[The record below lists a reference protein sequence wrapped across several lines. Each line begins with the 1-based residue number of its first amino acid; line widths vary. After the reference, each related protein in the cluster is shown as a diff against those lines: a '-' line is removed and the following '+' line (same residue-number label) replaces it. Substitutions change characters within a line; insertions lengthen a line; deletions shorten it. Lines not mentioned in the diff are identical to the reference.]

1 MRRTIFLL
9 VFLLGFIVSA
19 QHTISGTFSPAKDY
33 TWLIAYRLKPGIQ
46 NYIADTSIDKGK
58 FTLKI
63 PAKAKPGMYR
73 LVYAVPQEEFY
84 FDVIYTGKE
93 DVVLTFTTEEGV
105 SFNASQENKVF
116 NAYFKDV
123 NAAERQLI
131 SFYSNNKTDVS
142 EFQEI
147 IKKYHHVQKSYKNK
161 SKELVA
167 NEFIEANK
175 PYIPSKYESIQDYVT
190 HKKES
195 YFNELNFS
203 NPVLQASGFLTD
215 KITNYI
221 FTALPLAQ
229 MTQGETEKAMQ
240 DNLITIDTQLRGVS
254 DNYRFHLFYTIW
266 TQASASGFNRL
277 SDFVY
282 VSYLEDLATKTNN
295 QEIIDKI
302 DIHNRLRI
310 GAIAPDISWTKE
322 GTHAK
327 LSSLNGAENY
337 ILVFWSST
345 CSHCLKELPALHKRL
360 EKNSEIK
367 VIAVGLENDT
377 LSWEKE
383 AAKLP
388 GFEHAIALGKWES
401 EYAKLYDIHAT
412 PSYFILNSD
421 KHIVAKPENDKEVV
435 EHLKK

>member
-1 MRRTIFLL
+1 
-9 VFLLGFIVSA
+9 LGFIAGA

-33 TWLIAYRLKPGIQ
+33 SWLIAYRLKPGTQ
-46 NYIADTSIDKGK
+46 NYIADTSIDKGE
-58 FTLKI
+58 FVLKI

-105 SFNASQENKVF
+105 AFTASEENKIF
-116 NAYFKDV
+116 NAYFKEV

-131 SFYSNNKTDVS
+131 GFYSNNKTDVP

-147 IKKYHHVQKSYKNK
+147 IDKYHYVQKSYKNK

-175 PYIPSKYESIQDYVT
+175 PYIPSKYESIQGYVT
-190 HKKES
+190 HKKEN

-229 MTQGETEKAMQ
+229 MTQEETEKAMQ
-240 DNLITIDTQLRGVS
+240 DNLITIDEQLRGVS

-277 SDFVY
+277 SDFVH
-282 VSYLEDLATKTNN
+282 VSYLKDLATKTDN
-295 QEIIDKI
+295 QEILDKI
-302 DIHNRLRI
+302 EIYNRLRI
-310 GAIAPDISWTKE
+310 GAVAPEIRWEKDGDGK
-322 GTHAK
+322 K
-327 LSSLNGAENY
+327 LSSMGDAENY
-337 ILVFWSST
+337 LLIFWSST

-360 EKNSEIK
+360 EKNSNIK

-377 LSWEKE
+377 LSWKKE
-383 AAKLP
+383 VAKLP

-412 PSYFILNSD
+412 PSYFILDSD
-421 KHIVAKPENDKEVV
+421 KHIIAKPENDKEVV
-435 EHLKK
+435 EFLKK